1 MRGETRALE
10 RPRAY
15 SGAWTAALR
24 ANARAAVACAPMRHT
39 TSRMRDAALSPS
51 TAQVIV
57 HVWKDVTNVTEVLA
71 GGYDVI
77 RNVGYD
83 KTSWCVPY
91 TSTCYRT
98 PSHAPHSMRAV
109 AASAQHLSVSIAP
122 LPTGPAQSTAPHNL
136 THQVPRQ
143 PRRDVGQGLRQ

>member
-1 MRGETRALE
+1 MCPNAPHDLTDVRRGTFL
-10 RPRAY
+10 P
-15 SGAWTAALR
+15 
-24 ANARAAVACAPMRHT
+24 
-39 TSRMRDAALSPS
+39 

-91 TSTCYRT
+91 TSAHTSAS
-98 PSHAPHSMRAV
+98 PGMPPQSM
-109 AASAQHLSVSIAP
+109 S
-122 LPTGPAQSTAPHNL
+122 PA
-136 THQVPRQ
+136 RI
-143 PRRDVGQGLRQ
+143 